1 MRHLQDLK
9 RAQEKNGESLSLG
22 IETGIP
28 EGARE
33 LELSRSLLTVVELQE
48 ASFAKNLKEY
58 IDKVVFNAT
67 MGY

>member
-1 MRHLQDLK
+1 MQHLQDLK

-58 IDKVVFNAT
+58 IDKVVFNT
-67 MGY
+67 TISY